1 MAATKENPIIFYD
14 VASKDGSYWSC
25 NTIKT
30 RLTLNY
36 KGLPYR
42 VQYIHLN
49 EVQSALKS
57 LGVPPASKTPPY
69 YTLPSRP
76 NGMHQWRAWL
86 THIIFPQLAIADP
99 SSDPNGE
106 PIYVSET
113 FAISAYLDDK
123 YPAPRYPT
131 VFTPGTRPLQRLFV
145 DNFTANI
152 GGPLF
157 QLFIRPYFPQKYL
170 TEAALDYLLRSRSTT
185 VATYA
190 HLKGDEATSKLVEVR
205 QKWETLAE
213 AFNLNATEG
222 STGPFMMGNKITFAD
237 FAVGGM
243 LFALNRAEGDDGQV
257 WQEVMKWSDGKW
269 SGYWKEI
276 KDIKDE
282 KSAQLA

>member
-69 YTLPSRP
+69 YTLP
-76 NGMHQWRAWL
+76 
-86 THIIFPQLAIADP
+86 TIADP

-106 PIYVSET
+106 PTYVSET

-123 YPAPRYPT
+123 YPAPGYPT

-145 DNFTANI
+145 DNFAANI

-190 HLKGDEATSKLVEVR
+190 HLKGDEATNKLVEVR
-205 QKWETLAE
+205 RKWETLAE
-213 AFNLNATEG
+213 AFNLNGTEG